1 MAKHRKTSRL
11 NPALVILSLFLGI
24 LFVLSLFS
32 FVDIRSSAPI
42 AANPPSN
49 QNVVPSTPASST
61 TTVPTHAQV
70 TPQNSAGS
78 RAINVPAP
86 SIQPQK
92 APGTQNIVVPTT
104 NNPPPLPLP
113 TVPPVQTAKPLLKLD
128 NGLEVNV
135 PLLNLGVTVAPL
147 KTR

>member
-1 MAKHRKTSRL
+1 MAKHRKASRL

-32 FVDIRSSAPI
+32 FVDIRSSGPI
-42 AANPPSN
+42 AANPPTQ
-49 QNVVPSTPASST
+49 QNVVPTTPAIST
-61 TTVPTHAQV
+61 TTVPTHAQA
-70 TPQNSAGS
+70 TPQNSAGR

-92 APGTQNIVVPTT
+92 APGAQNIVVPTT

-113 TVPPVQTAKPLLKLD
+113 TVPPVQTTKPLLKLD
-128 NGLEVNV
+128 NGLEINV

>member
-1 MAKHRKTSRL
+1 MAKHRRVSKL

-32 FVDIRSSAPI
+32 FVDIRGNAPI
-42 AANPPSN
+42 AITPPTN
-49 QNVVPSTPASST
+49 QNIIPTTPRVST
-61 TTVPTHAQV
+61 TAVPTYATP
-70 TPQNSAGS
+70 TPQIPAGS
-78 RAINVPAP
+78 RAINAPAP
-86 SIQPQK
+86 STQVQK
-92 APGTQNIVVPTT
+92 VPGVQSNVVLTT

-113 TVPPVQTAKPLLKLD
+113 TVPPVPSTKPILKLD

-147 KTR
+147 K

>member
-1 MAKHRKTSRL
+1 MAKHRKASRL

-42 AANPPSN
+42 AANPHSN
-49 QNVVPSTPASST
+49 QNVVPTTPGAST
-61 TTVPTHAQV
+61 TIAPTSALA

-78 RAINVPAP
+78 RAINVPDP
-86 SIQPQK
+86 SIQSQK
-92 APGTQNIVVPTT
+92 APGTQKNVPTST

-113 TVPPVQTAKPLLKLD
+113 TVPPAPTTKPLLKLD